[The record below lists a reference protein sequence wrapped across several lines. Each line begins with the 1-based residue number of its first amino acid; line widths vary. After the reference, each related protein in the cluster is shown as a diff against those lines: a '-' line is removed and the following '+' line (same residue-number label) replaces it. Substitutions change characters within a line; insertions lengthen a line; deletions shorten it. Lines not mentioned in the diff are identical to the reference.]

1 MKAISPEHTKGN
13 YGVPVDIQTVHM
25 HRHFYIHLP
34 RLGLK
39 SILEQ
44 PGNRFQWSAIIM
56 LVQAAL
62 ITPVVSVIILST
74 GNWQPLWFAAP
85 ASVYASFVPILS
97 GQELRWIKL
106 VFFISCM
113 TSVLIMIA
121 AVIHGLIV

>member
-13 YGVPVDIQTVHM
+13 YGVPVDIQTVHV

-34 RLGLK
+34 RLGIK

-44 PGNRFQWSAIIM
+44 QGNRFQWSAIIM
-56 LVQAAL
+56 LVQAVL
-62 ITPVVSVIILST
+62 ITPVVSIIILST
-74 GNWQPLWFAAP
+74 GNWLPLWFAAT
-85 ASVYASFVPILS
+85 ASVYASFIPILS

-113 TSVLIMIA
+113 TSLFTIVA
-121 AVIHGLIV
+121 AIVHSLIV

>member
-13 YGVPVDIQTVHM
+13 YGLPVDIETVHV

-34 RLGLK
+34 RVDIK
-39 SILEQ
+39 SILEK
-44 PGNRFQWSAIIM
+44 PGNRFQWTAVIM
-56 LVQAAL
+56 LVEAIL
-62 ITPVVSVIILST
+62 ITPVVSIIILST
-74 GNWQPLWFAAP
+74 GNWQPLWFAAA

-113 TSVLIMIA
+113 ASLLIMVA